1 MKIAV
6 VTNDGTTI
14 SAHFGK
20 ARYFAVLTIEDGKI
34 VGQELLDR
42 TEPASMVPGDA
53 PDTGSSGGVGQHH
66 SQAIAPIAGCAVV
79 LSGGM
84 GGGMHLALQ
93 RARIRPFLTDVADIH
108 EAVMAYIEGRLKNR
122 PDLVH

>member
-42 TEPASMVPGDA
+42 TEPASVIPGNA
-53 PDTGSSGGVGQHH
+53 PDTGSGGAGQQH
-66 SQAIAPIAGCAVV
+66 SQAIAPIADCAVV

-93 RARIRPFLTDVADIH
+93 RARIRPILTDVADIH
-108 EAVMAYIEGRLKNR
+108 EAVTAYIEGRLKNR